1 MPPVTKRTLSVDLPD
16 ALVRRAARHVGPHGF
31 SAILEQALLLW
42 LEEHEAMQTQAQ
54 TEAHDL
60 SNAAYG
66 QTGPASREIV

>member
-16 ALVRRAARHVGPHGF
+16 ALVRRAARHLGPHGF

-42 LEEHEAMQTQAQ
+42 LEEREAMQAQTQAP
-54 TEAHDL
+54 DV
-60 SNAAYG
+60 SNAAYS

>member
-16 ALVRRAARHVGPHGF
+16 ALVRRAARHLGPHGF

-42 LEEHEAMQTQAQ
+42 LEEREAMQAQTQAP
-54 TEAHDL
+54 DV

>member
-31 SAILEQALLLW
+31 SAILEQALLMW
-42 LEEHEAMQTQAQ
+42 LEERDAMQPQAQ
-54 TEAHDL
+54 AHDV

-66 QTGPASREIV
+66 QTGPASRGIV